1 MNLSDIRK
9 ILPFRI
15 SKNLSDTFITY
26 RIIKH
31 EHDYTID
38 YDVYLPSIGKNLQR
52 PFCWSLQQKR
62 ELILSII
69 KGIDIRKI
77 TVIVYAENTLNDK
90 QTYKIIDGKQRLSTL
105 LSFFKNEFTIELFGL
120 EYYFNDLPADIK
132 YVIEIYDM
140 IYDCAYEYK
149 DNMISDKDKIE
160 WFKLIN
166 FAGTPQEIE
175 HLNSLTAS

>member
-62 ELILSII
+62 EKFICNMYAVIINKILVII
-69 KGIDIRKI
+69 IFII
-77 TVIVYAENTLNDK
+77 CFCFSYVSTVFH
-90 QTYKIIDGKQRLSTL
+90 R
-105 LSFFKNEFTIELFGL
+105 
-120 EYYFNDLPADIK
+120 
-132 YVIEIYDM
+132 
-140 IYDCAYEYK
+140 
-149 DNMISDKDKIE
+149 
-160 WFKLIN
+160 
-166 FAGTPQEIE
+166 
-175 HLNSLTAS
+175 